1 MTDGGDRCSPT
12 GEGKPLFGGF
22 QATFYLILVL
32 LVVALLCSLTI
43 RLPAGDVPAPGAEPL
58 PV

>member
-1 MTDGGDRCSPT
+1 M
-12 GEGKPLFGGF
+12 PLFGGF
-22 QATFYLILVL
+22 QATFYLILAL

-43 RLPAGDVPAPGAEPL
+43 RLPAGDAPAPGAEPL